1 MRITTNEVALV
12 AMGVALFST
21 WYSEFRF
28 SQREIFNSKLEA
40 YSNLLTSAEELYEA
54 SLIKNAKKSQRFL
67 DASYQM
73 NQALAI
79 LDLLA
84 PKKLYEF
91 ASEVEDFALLE
102 RQNVERNEYF
112 DELQL
117 KMRLDLRRHKPKA

>member
-1 MRITTNEVALV
+1 MP
-12 AMGVALFST
+12 
-21 WYSEFRF
+21 
-28 SQREIFNSKLEA
+28 
-40 YSNLLTSAEELYEA
+40 
-54 SLIKNAKKSQRFL
+54 KNQRFL

-91 ASEVEDFALLE
+91 ASVIEDYALLE
-102 RQNVERNEYF
+102 GQNVERNQYF

-117 KMRLDLRRHKPKA
+117 KMRLDLSRHKPKA